1 MGVKRA
7 GFTWSPWLAYFCMD
21 VTALVFDGVMSL
33 DVLAPLEAA
42 TSASPATPVLAR
54 FVSQAGETCWGFDP
68 LHSFVVDAGL
78 DDIRDTDLLVVPGGL
93 GSVAMMRDAQV
104 TEWLQAMVG
113 RSTYVMAVSTGSLLL
128 AAAGL
133 LDERDASGHWLAH
146 QDLARAGA
154 HPTDDAVTWQGHIV
168 TTAGA
173 SAAAEVAK
181 TLPDRV
187 MFGMPRNR

>member
-1 MGVKRA
+1 
-7 GFTWSPWLAYFCMD
+7 MD
-21 VTALVFDGVMSL
+21 VTAFVFDGVMSL

-42 TSASPATPVLAR
+42 TSAGAVSVR

-68 LHSFVVDAGL
+68 LHSFAVDAGL
-78 DDIRDTDLLVVPGGL
+78 DDLRPTDLLLVPGGL

-104 TEWLQAMVG
+104 TEWLQVMADK
-113 RSTYVMAVSTGSLLL
+113 STYVMAVSTGSLLL

-146 QDLARAGA
+146 EDLARAGA
-154 HPTDDAVTWQGHIV
+154 HPTDEAVTWQGNIV
-168 TTAGA
+168 TTAG
-173 SAAAEVAK
+173 SLAAAAVAR

-187 MFGMPRNR
+187 MFGRAQ